1 MATYKQTK
9 NKKKQ
14 PISAK
19 TIPPTPPQKWFSYY
33 ILIFVTAILAYANTL
48 NHGYV
53 LDDFSVIKENF
64 VVKQGIAGIPTI
76 LKTGYRY
83 GYWNS
88 PDNLYRPL
96 PLILN
101 AIEWELWPNNPKAGH
116 IINVLLY
123 GLLCVLFFKLLQK
136 IFAQYSI
143 LLPFITT
150 LLFTL
155 HPIHTEVVANIKSG
169 DEILAFL
176 WSIVSILLLFKY
188 LTNHKSWILISALFT
203 FLLALLSKESAITFL
218 AVIPLIFYF
227 FTKEKK
233 STYISL
239 SLLYLIPV
247 LFFFA
252 MRYRAIGNQAHLE
265 QTSMVDNLL
274 VAAPDFLTRTATAIK
289 ILGLYFWKLLVP
301 YPLACDYSYN
311 QISIV
316 GFDNV
321 YVLLSLI
328 FYLLLAVFA
337 LWKFKQKHIL
347 SFAILF
353 FFITM
358 SVYSNLIILIG
369 TSFGERLLFVPSL
382 AFTLSITYILL
393 IVFKSLNKSLEFSKI
408 FSNKVFV
415 SILPIL
421 LIYLGLT
428 WSRNKDWN
436 SSLSLYEAD
445 IRKSPESA
453 HMNYYYGLEIM
464 KGKAM
469 ENGVVTKPEYLDTA
483 IYYFRRARN
492 IVPTF
497 ADAYDQLGLA
507 YFRKNE
513 LDKALA
519 YYDSCLKLAPGK
531 SITYSNMG
539 VIYFNRQQYDKALE
553 AYENA
558 VRYDPKFSD
567 AWMNLGSTYGTLG
580 KFNEAIAAFK
590 KCIEYNPQ
598 NAMAHYF
605 IGITYQN
612 LGDKQNAD
620 FYLNKAYELNPS
632 LKKQ

>member
-1 MATYKQTK
+1 MTNNKRSY
-9 NKKKQ
+9 NKKKH
-14 PISAK
+14 ISTNISTSK
-19 TIPPTPPQKWFSYY
+19 KKWYPYY
-33 ILIFVTAILAYANTL
+33 VLIFLVSFIAYANTI

-64 VVKQGIAGIPTI
+64 VVKQGTAGIATI

-96 PLILN
+96 PLIMY
-101 AIEWELWPNNPKAGH
+101 AIEWEIWPDNPKAGH
-116 IINVLLY
+116 IINLILY
-123 GLLCVLFFKLLQK
+123 GLLCVLLFKLLQK
-136 IFAQYSI
+136 IFANYSI

-150 LLFTL
+150 LFFAL
-155 HPIHTEVVANIKSG
+155 HPIHTEVVANIKSR

-176 WSIVSILLLFKY
+176 FSVASVLLLFKY
-188 LTNHKSWILISALFT
+188 LSTKKYWVLISALFT

-218 AVIPLIFYF
+218 AIIPLIFYF

-233 STYISL
+233 STYISV
-239 SLLYLIPV
+239 SLLYIIPV
-247 LFFFA
+247 LIFFA
-252 MRYRAIGNQAHLE
+252 MRYRAIGNQAHLD

-274 VAAPDFLTRTATAIK
+274 VAAPDFITRTATAIK
-289 ILGLYFWKLLVP
+289 ILGLYIWKLIIP

-311 QISIV
+311 QIAIV
-316 GFDNV
+316 GFDDI
-321 YVLLSLI
+321 YVLISLL
-328 FYLLLAVFA
+328 FYLIMAVFA
-337 LWKFKQKHIL
+337 FWKFKQKHIL
-347 SFAILF
+347 SFTILF

-382 AFTLSITYILL
+382 AFTISITYFVLKI
-393 IVFKSLNKSLEFSKI
+393 FNSLEKHVEFKKI
-408 FSNKVFV
+408 FSDKVFYI
-415 SILPIL
+415 ILPIL
-421 LIYLGLT
+421 IIYLGLT
-428 WSRNKDWN
+428 WSRNKDWK

-445 IRKSPESA
+445 IHKSPQSA

-469 ENGVVTKPEYLDTA
+469 ENGIVVKPEYLDTA
-483 IYYFRRARN
+483 IYYFSRART

-519 YYDSCLKLAPGK
+519 YYDTCLKLAPGK

-580 KFNEAIAAFK
+580 RFNEAIAAFK
-590 KCIEYNPQ
+590 KCIEFNPQ

-612 LGDKQNAD
+612 LGDKTNAEY
-620 FYLNKAYELNPS
+620 YLNKSYELNPS

>member
-1 MATYKQTK
+1 MANNKRLNTK
-9 NKKKQ
+9 NKHISTNTSASKK
-14 PISAK
+14 
-19 TIPPTPPQKWFSYY
+19 KWYPYY
-33 ILIFVTAILAYANTL
+33 VFIFLVAFIAYANTI

-64 VVKQGIAGIPTI
+64 VVKQGTAGIATI

-96 PLILN
+96 PLIMY
-101 AIEWELWPNNPKAGH
+101 AIEWEIWPDNPKAGH
-116 IINVLLY
+116 VINLLLY
-123 GLLCVLFFKLLQK
+123 GLLCVLLFKLLQK
-136 IFAQYSI
+136 IFANYSI
-143 LLPFITT
+143 LLAFITT
-150 LLFTL
+150 LFFVL
-155 HPIHTEVVANIKSG
+155 HPIHTEVVANIKSR

-176 WSIVSILLLFKY
+176 FSIASILLLFKY
-188 LTNHKSWILISALFT
+188 LSTKKRGAFISALFT

-218 AVIPLIFYF
+218 AIIPLIFYF

-233 STYISL
+233 STYFTL
-239 SLLYLIPV
+239 SLLYFIPV
-247 LFFFA
+247 LIFFA
-252 MRYRAIGNQAHLE
+252 MRYRAIGNQAHLD

-274 VAAPDFLTRTATAIK
+274 VAAPDFITRTATAIK
-289 ILGLYFWKLLVP
+289 LLGLYIWKLLIP

-311 QISIV
+311 QIAIV
-316 GFDNV
+316 GFDDI
-321 YVLLSLI
+321 YVLISLL
-328 FYLLLAVFA
+328 FYLIIAVFA
-337 LWKFKQKHIL
+337 IWKFKQKHIL

-382 AFTLSITYILL
+382 AFTISISYFVLKI
-393 IVFKSLNKSLEFSKI
+393 FNSLEKQVEFSKV
-408 FSNKVFV
+408 FSDKVFFI
-415 SILPIL
+415 ILPIL
-421 LIYLGLT
+421 IIYLGLT
-428 WSRNKDWN
+428 WSRNKDWK

-445 IRKSPESA
+445 ILKSPQSA

-469 ENGVVTKPEYLDTA
+469 ENGIVVKPEYLDTA
-483 IYYFRRARN
+483 IYYFKKARK

-519 YYDSCLKLAPGK
+519 YYDTCLKLAPGK

-580 KFNEAIAAFK
+580 RFNEAIAAFK

-612 LGDKQNAD
+612 LGDKTNAD
-620 FYLNKAYELNPS
+620 YYLNKSYELNPS